1 MRFMVEVF
9 VSPRKD
15 ILDPQGKAIESA
27 LANLA
32 FKNIDKV
39 RVGKYLTFTI
49 EADYIDSAR
58 AVSVEACDKLLTN
71 PIIEDY
77 RLNITQV

>member
-1 MRFMVEVF
+1 MMYDVEVF
-9 VSPRKD
+9 VSPCKD

-32 FKNIDKV
+32 FDNIQQV

-49 EADYIDSAR
+49 EAVDIESAR
-58 AVSVEACDKLLTN
+58 TISIEACEKLLTN

-77 RLNITQV
+77 RLTINEV

>member
-1 MRFMVEVF
+1 MKFTVEVY

-32 FKNIDKV
+32 FTNINHV
-39 RVGKYLTFTI
+39 RVGKYLTFI
-49 EADYIDSAR
+49 IDADNPDSAR
-58 AVSVEACDKLLTN
+58 IVSVEACEKLLTN

-77 RLNITQV
+77 RLNITQA

>member
-1 MRFMVEVF
+1 MVYAVEVF

-27 LANLA
+27 LTNLA
-32 FKNIDKV
+32 FMSIREV
-39 RVGKYLTFTI
+39 RLGKYLTFTI
-49 EADYIDSAR
+49 EADDMDSAR
-58 AVSVEACDKLLTN
+58 AISIEACEKLLTN

-77 RLNITQV
+77 RLTISEV